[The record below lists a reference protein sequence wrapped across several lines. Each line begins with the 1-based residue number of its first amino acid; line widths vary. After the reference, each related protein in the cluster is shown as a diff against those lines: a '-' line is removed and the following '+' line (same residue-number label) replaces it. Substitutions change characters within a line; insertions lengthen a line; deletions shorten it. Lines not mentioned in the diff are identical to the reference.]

1 MFEARRIKNWQIVA
15 FVVLVFLFSWACWL
29 FAPSLAKQGFYVRIW
44 GSWYGTEFGSLLVL
58 VGNLAPGIVALI
70 LSGVCGGRD
79 ELQMTWKRSSQW
91 RIGAVW
97 YLFAVAFPWVIFF
110 AAVLLTRKSGGE
122 ALKLKSPLA
131 WCSLFLVNLP
141 FGPLWEELGWRGYL
155 LPALQVTRSG
165 LKSSMIVG
173 VIWGLW
179 HIPLYWN
186 APPDGIN
193 SIDFL
198 LEFCLYTIGFSV
210 IFTWLYNRSSAS
222 IIPVALLHAC
232 LNATSLYLLDPSIA
246 TSGSRP
252 VLLATGFVWLAAL
265 VIVAASG
272 KELGRSRGSTNALET
287 IPGGWPR
294 L

>member
-29 FAPSLAKQGFYVRIW
+29 LAHSLAKQGFYVRIG
-44 GSWYGTEFGSLLVL
+44 GSWYGVEFRTLLGL
-58 VGNLAPGIVALI
+58 AGNLAPGIVALV
-70 LSGVCGGRD
+70 LSVVCGGRA
-79 ELQMTWKRSSQW
+79 ELQVIWKRSSQW

-97 YLFAVAFPWVIFF
+97 YLFALAFPWVIFF
-110 AAVLLTRKSGGE
+110 AAVLLTIKPGGGT
-122 ALKLKSPLA
+122 LKLESPLT

-141 FGPLWEELGWRGYL
+141 FAPLWEELGWRGYL
-155 LPALQVTRSG
+155 LPALQATRSG

-193 SIDFL
+193 PIDFL
-198 LEFCLYTIGFSV
+198 LEFCLYTVGLSV
-210 IFTWLYNRSSAS
+210 IFTWLYNRTSGS

-252 VLLATGFVWLAAL
+252 ILFATGFAWLTAL
-265 VIVAASG
+265 VIVASG
-272 KELGRSRGSTNALET
+272 KDLDHNPDSTHPAET
-287 IPGGWPR
+287 IAQNESTG
-294 L
+294 